1 MICLGRA
8 NAVKLRVGLLNYPGL
23 ATKGYVVP
31 GYPPGFL
38 RL

>member
-1 MICLGRA
+1 MICLGRV
-8 NAVKLRVGLLNYPGL
+8 NAVKLRVDLSNYPRRV
-23 ATKGYVVP
+23 TKGYVVP